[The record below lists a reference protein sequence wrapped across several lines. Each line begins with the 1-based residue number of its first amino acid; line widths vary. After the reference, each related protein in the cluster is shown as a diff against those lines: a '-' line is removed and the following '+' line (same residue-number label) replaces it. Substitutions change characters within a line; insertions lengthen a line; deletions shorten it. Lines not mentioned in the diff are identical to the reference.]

1 MARLRVARAGAT
13 VSPAGVCREK
23 EPDVAPLPLVLSA
36 PTLSPAVCVSA
47 PRCAVAEATPAKRP
61 APSTNG
67 AAAPAPASSA
77 APGDLSV
84 DALAKMVA
92 RLEEELVLTR
102 AMATSAVHRAEKAEA
117 ALASATGSPS
127 PAPPSPASELATLR
141 VVCKL
146 HFGEVLLAVGSH
158 PAVGSWDVA
167 GAAPLT
173 WSDGD
178 VWQAVVALPA
188 EARVEMKFVVRRPD
202 GGLVWQQ
209 GANLEAVL
217 APGALSRALC
227 FEGSYPSAFGGAG
240 PFTVRV
246 AGECAVGGDGEPA
259 AEAAPVA

>member
-1 MARLRVARAGAT
+1 V
-13 VSPAGVCREK
+13 
-23 EPDVAPLPLVLSA
+23 
-36 PTLSPAVCVSA
+36 
-47 PRCAVAEATPAKRP
+47 EALT
-61 APSTNG
+61 
-67 AAAPAPASSA
+67 
-77 APGDLSV
+77 
-84 DALAKMVA
+84 KMVA

-102 AMATSAVHRAEKAEA
+102 AMATAAVQRAEKAEA
-117 ALASATGSPS
+117 ALGSAGG
-127 PAPPSPASELATLR
+127 APPATHTTSSELATLR

-167 GAAPLT
+167 GAAPMT

-188 EARVEMKFVVRRPD
+188 EARMEMKFVVRRPD

-209 GANLEAVL
+209 GGNLEAVL

-246 AGECAVGGDGEPA
+246 AGECAVGGEEQAD
-259 AEAAPVA
+259 AAPVE